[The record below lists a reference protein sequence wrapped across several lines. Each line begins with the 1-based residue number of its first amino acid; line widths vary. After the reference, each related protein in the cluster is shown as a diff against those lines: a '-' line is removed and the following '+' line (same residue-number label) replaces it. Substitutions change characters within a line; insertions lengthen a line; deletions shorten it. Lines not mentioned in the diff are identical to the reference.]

1 MRLSRNGSNPEAR
14 CGAENI
20 ADLRSWVGVHSNQ
33 AGQVW
38 ELTWECVFG
47 RRGFGEQRIQLG
59 GTLFAGRHSGFARP
73 ASPWS
78 SLTTQPRHESA
89 PRLEGTFDGGTVC
102 RTVQRL
108 HSGGIEYPHRHPP
121 TRQLYRGLAETTDA
135 QQVRNFQVRWR
146 TRTVDIMLGFHRISQ
161 PGMRRGSRIGH
172 ADHHESK
179 PKHHDQPRR
188 RYFLSSRVRSCGC
201 ANRAK

>member
-1 MRLSRNGSNPEAR
+1 MAATRKRDAVV
-14 CGAENI
+14 NI
-20 ADLRSWVGVHSNQ
+20 VDLRSWVGVHSNQ

-38 ELTWECVFG
+38 ELTWECIFG

-108 HSGGIEYPHRHPP
+108 HSGRIEYPHRHPP
-121 TRQLYRGLAETTDA
+121 TRQLYHGLAETTDA
-135 QQVRNFQVRWR
+135 NKCEISRCGGGRGPSISCLAS
-146 TRTVDIMLGFHRISQ
+146 TGFRSQ
-161 PGMRRGSRIGH
+161 
-172 ADHHESK
+172 E
-179 PKHHDQPRR
+179 
-188 RYFLSSRVRSCGC
+188 CG
-201 ANRAK
+201 AAAG